1 MDLPRDKKI
10 VGYKWVFTVKCRAD
24 GSIKRYKV
32 RVVANDF
39 IQTHGI
45 AYLKTFSYIAKINPI
60 QVLLSLLSRPI
71 CPYFNST

>member
-10 VGYKWVFTVKCRAD
+10 VGYKRVFTVKCKVD

-32 RVVANDF
+32 IVVVNDF
-39 IQTHGI
+39 IKTRGI
-45 AYLKTFSYIAKINPI
+45 DYLKTFAYIEKINPI

-71 CPYFNST
+71 CPYFNSK